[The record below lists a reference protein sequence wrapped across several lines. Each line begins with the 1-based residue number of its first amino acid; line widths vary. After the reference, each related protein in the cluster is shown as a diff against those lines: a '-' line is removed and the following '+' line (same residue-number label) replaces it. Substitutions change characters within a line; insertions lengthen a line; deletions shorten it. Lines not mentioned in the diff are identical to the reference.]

1 MAGVRNRKPK
11 KEKESN
17 TALLLVVLLALVGL
31 GAWNYQRNAAVDKS
45 VAPGPYAGVPTKDL
59 DVLIAAYQSEIDTLK
74 ARGGTGLRATARNTS
89 NVGNGVREF
98 ERVQRR
104 AQGTRAA
111 GYEISEREG
120 AIKAI
125 EQEKS
130 RRAASGEGGAAW
142 MVILKR
148 AFTVT
153 L

>member
-1 MAGVRNRKPK
+1 MAGVRSRSPK
-11 KEKESN
+11 KESN
-17 TALLLVVLLALVGL
+17 TGLLLVVLLALVGL
-31 GAWNYQRNAAVDKS
+31 GAWNYHRNAAVDKS
-45 VAPGPYAGVPTKDL
+45 VKPGPYAGVPSKDL
-59 DVLIAAYQSEIDTLK
+59 DVLIAAYRSEIDALK
-74 ARGGTGLRATARNTS
+74 ARGGTGLRASARSTS
-89 NVGNGVREF
+89 GVANGVREF
-98 ERVQRR
+98 ERVQRT

-130 RRAASGEGGAAW
+130 RRAASGEGGAPW
-142 MVILKR
+142 MVFLKR

>member
-1 MAGVRNRKPK
+1 MAGVRRTQK

-17 TALLLVVLLALVGL
+17 TALLLVVLLALIGL
-31 GAWNYQRNAAVDKS
+31 GAWNYHRNTAVDKS
-45 VAPGPYAGVPTKDL
+45 VKPGPYAGVPTKDL
-59 DVLIAAYQSEIDTLK
+59 DVLKAAYQSEIDALK
-74 ARGGTGLRATARNTS
+74 ARGGTGLRASARETT

-104 AQGTRAA
+104 EQRTRAA

-130 RRAASGEGGAAW
+130 LRAASGEGGAPW
-142 MVILKR
+142 MIFLKR

>member
-1 MAGVRNRKPK
+1 MAGVRTRREK
-11 KEKESN
+11 KESK
-17 TALLLVVLLALVGL
+17 TGLLLVVLIALVGL
-31 GAWNYQRNAAVDKS
+31 GAWNYYRNAAAEKS
-45 VAPGPYAGVPTKDL
+45 VAKGPYASVPTKDL
-59 DVLIAAYQSEIDTLK
+59 DVLIAAYRGEVDALK
-74 ARGGTGLRATARNTS
+74 ARGGTGLRASTHNTS

-104 AQGTRAA
+104 EQGTRAA

-120 AIKAI
+120 AIAAL

-130 RRAASGEGGAAW
+130 RRAASGEGSAPW
-142 MVILKR
+142 MVFLKR